1 MTIKLLIACGDSH
14 LAHTLRSGLEQQDPT
29 GITSELADLDHVLET
44 VSGVQPDVL
53 MLEKSPSASGTHALA
68 SLIGRVSRF
77 ARTLMLCDACSDEL
91 IIESIQQGASGCIL
105 KSSPPSLLAK
115 AVHAVFSGETW
126 YGRVALLQALQSQVC
141 RSTTEHEVEEHR
153 LTPREEEILHL
164 IGCGMSNKEI
174 GRRLE
179 ISDKTVKTHLH
190 RVYVKLNRSGR
201 FKAFLAQ
208 PEARVHRPAT
218 TSAG

>member
-1 MTIKLLIACGDSH
+1 MAIKLLIACGNSH
-14 LAHTLRSGLEQQDPT
+14 IAHALRNGLEQEDPT
-29 GITSELADLDHVLET
+29 GIASELADLDHALEIAP
-44 VSGVQPDVL
+44 GLQPDVL
-53 MLEKSPSASGTHALA
+53 LLEKSPNADRTYQLL

-77 ARTLMLCDACSDEL
+77 SRTLILCDACSDDL
-91 IIESIQQGASGCIL
+91 IIESIQQGASGCVL

-115 AVHAVFSGETW
+115 AIHAVFSGEAW

-141 RSTTEHEVEEHR
+141 RSTMDNGVEEHR

-174 GRRLE
+174 GRQLE

-208 PEARVHRPAT
+208 PEGRVYRLTQA
-218 TSAG
+218 

>member
-14 LAHTLRSGLEQQDPT
+14 LAHTLRNGLEQQDPT
-29 GITSELADLDHVLET
+29 GITSELADLDHVLEIA
-44 VSGVQPDVL
+44 SGLQPDVL
-53 MLEKSPSASGTHALA
+53 LLEKSPNTDSTHQLV
-68 SLIGRVSRF
+68 SLIGRISRLT
-77 ARTLMLCDACSDEL
+77 RTLMLCDACSDDL
-91 IIESIQQGASGCIL
+91 IIKSIQQGASGCVL

-115 AVHAVFSGETW
+115 AIHAVFSGEAW

-141 RSTTEHEVEEHR
+141 RSTMENEVEEHR

-174 GRRLE
+174 GRQLE

-208 PEARVHRPAT
+208 PEGRVHRLSQA
-218 TSAG
+218 

>member
-14 LAHTLRSGLEQQDPT
+14 LAHTLRNRLEQLDPT

-44 VSGVQPDVL
+44 AFDVQPDVL
-53 MLEKSPSASGTHALA
+53 LLEHPPIGDSTHLLV

-77 ARTLMLCDACSDEL
+77 SRTLMLCDACTDDL
-91 IIESIQQGASGCIL
+91 IIESIQQGASGCVL
-105 KSSPPSLLAK
+105 KSSPPLLLAK
-115 AVHAVFSGETW
+115 AVHAVFSGEAW

-141 RSTTEHEVEEHR
+141 RSTIEDEEHR

-174 GRRLE
+174 GRELE

-208 PEARVHRPAT
+208 PEGRAHRL
-218 TSAG
+218 SHV

>member
-1 MTIKLLIACGDSH
+1 MTIKLLIACGDSR
-14 LAHTLRSGLEQQDPT
+14 LADVMRNGLEQQDPT
-29 GITSELADLDHVLET
+29 GIASELADIEDVLKSASEI
-44 VSGVQPDVL
+44 QPDVL
-53 MLEKSPSASGTHALA
+53 LLENSPGGESTRQVM

-77 ARTLMLCDACSDEL
+77 TRMLMLCDACTDDL
-91 IIESIQQGASGCIL
+91 IIESIQHGASGCVL
-105 KSSPPSLLAK
+105 KASPPSLLAK
-115 AVHAVFSGETW
+115 AVHAVFCGDAW

-141 RSTTEHEVEEHR
+141 RPTTVVEVEEHR

-164 IGCGMSNKEI
+164 IGCGLSNKEI

-208 PEARVHRPAT
+208 PEARAQQGW
-218 TSAG
+218 TSLK